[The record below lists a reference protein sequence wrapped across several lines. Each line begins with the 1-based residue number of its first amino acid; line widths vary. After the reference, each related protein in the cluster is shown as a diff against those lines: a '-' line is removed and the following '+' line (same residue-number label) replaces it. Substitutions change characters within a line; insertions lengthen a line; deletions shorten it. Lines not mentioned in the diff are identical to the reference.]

1 MLEMLFPLMII
12 SLIGGVIF
20 FAILRNDLL
29 RNRKV
34 GIIGL
39 CVSIAI
45 FVSIML
51 YGIFGTPYNPSGCS
65 NCGREEVFANE
76 LCENCWNSMV
86 DDVWYDN

>member
-51 YGIFGTPYNPSGCS
+51 YGIFGTPYNVAIVAEKRCLRM
-65 NCGREEVFANE
+65 NCAKIVGIR
-76 LCENCWNSMV
+76 W
-86 DDVWYDN
+86 